1 MLLMRCAG
9 AVVLLRVLVGGAVLL
24 LGLLALLVVL
34 SANAAALQAMANI
47 ATKPTL
53 PMLAIA
59 RPLTGSVRSEDSSVD
74 STCL

>member
-1 MLLMRCAG
+1 MLLMRWVG

-34 SANAAALQAMANI
+34 SANAAALHAMANI

-59 RPLTGSVRSEDSSVD
+59 RPLNGSPDLRIVR
-74 STCL
+74 

>member
-1 MLLMRCAG
+1 
-9 AVVLLRVLVGGAVLL
+9 
-24 LGLLALLVVL
+24 LLALLVVL

-59 RPLTGSVRSEDSSVD
+59 RPPDWIRPI
-74 STCL
+74 

>member
-1 MLLMRCAG
+1 MLLMRWVG

-34 SANAAALQAMANI
+34 SANAAALHAMANI

-53 PMLAIA
+53 P
-59 RPLTGSVRSEDSSVD
+59 
-74 STCL
+74 

>member
-24 LGLLALLVVL
+24 LGLLALLVVF

-47 ATKPTL
+47 ATKPTF

-59 RPLTGSVRSEDSSVD
+59 RPPDWIRPI
-74 STCL
+74 